1 MIFKIHFTIGRQVQL
16 NHVDV
21 LPVTLKIYD
30 RAGQIEELS
39 SLLIPLPKSLED
51 KFIRWQQYVGTYKN
65 RKVVKNS
72 GNLISGVINIT
83 ELTSSLKIELNK
95 WLNCDGW
102 IDGYGLPDLRVNLV
116 LKNFRQGITE
126 RDEVQIIVQTE
137 DLRLRQLPWQEW
149 DTLAE
154 YTNRGV
160 EVAISATNFKR
171 LSQKQTPQIN
181 ATVRILAIFGDET
194 LGLEEE
200 GKFLEN
206 LKLHGGELHVLQQPT
221 RLELE
226 QSLKDPQG
234 WHIFFFAG
242 HSESTADGRVGRFQI
257 NTVDGDRGFVE
268 IAELR
273 ELLRGAI
280 ENKLQLAIFN
290 SCDGLGLANQ
300 LTELSL
306 PYCVVMREVVES
318 EVAREL
324 LKNFLAAFV
333 RNHSLFASVGI
344 ARRQLQLQFAVSKS
358 WLPVIVA
365 NPLAPE
371 LTWNGLFSERRLSW
385 QWEVVLG
392 FSTLAVLLCLPI
404 GIFYEFQGW
413 EALKFYA
420 QLYPHLVVYPSLFCW
435 ISLFAFYRAHC
446 MIRVKTRV
454 LITCS
459 LVTAL
464 ITLGTLFFELNGDRV
479 MLIEYK
485 PNSVLSIDARDLP
498 QLYSTWK
505 TSNTDLIT
513 IPQNI
518 FDIEKSFDIN
528 GNLRLN
534 KSDLETGIKEM
545 YRSNEQSSFQGLLRI
560 ATSSKVWK
568 KNLAFSS
575 ITYQLYLILFT
586 VSVACILQPVI
597 LNLVIIF
604 TPHSISGKSKYLI
617 YLVLGEFGILLWLP
631 FEIYSINYSKAT
643 LFSHEFRGFVSGF
656 NIAIFIIFFVI
667 LVMTINSIT
676 KNAANQHK
684 IVLSAFLLS
693 TFVLLP
699 LFSLFGATTIDQV
712 FGMSNSDPLTPWFA
726 SIFLC
731 VPIFWVIVYWID
743 SSVGEK

>member
-1 MIFKIHFTIGRQVQL
+1 MIFRIHFKIGGQVWL
-16 NHVDV
+16 NNSEV
-21 LPVTLKIYD
+21 LPITLAIHD
-30 RAGQIEELS
+30 QVGQIEELAS
-39 SLLIPLPKSLED
+39 FLIPLPKSLENI
-51 KFIRWQQYVGTYKN
+51 FIQWQQYIGNHKT
-65 RKVVKNS
+65 RKVVRNS
-72 GNLISGVINIT
+72 GGFVSGVVNIT
-83 ELTSSLKIELNK
+83 ELTSCLKVELNK
-95 WLNCDGW
+95 WLDCNGW
-102 IDGYGLPDLRVNLV
+102 VDKYGQLDPRVNLV
-116 LKNFRQGITE
+116 LRNFRQRITD

-149 DTLAE
+149 NMLAE
-154 YTNRGV
+154 YTSRGV
-160 EVAISATNFKR
+160 EVAIGATNFRR

-181 ATVRILAIFGDET
+181 ATVRILVVFGDET

-200 GKFLEN
+200 GTFLKN
-206 LKLHGGELHVLQQPT
+206 LKLHGGELHILQQPT

-242 HSESTADGRVGRFQI
+242 HSESDADKRVGRFQI

-273 ELLRGAI
+273 GLLRGAI

-333 RNHSLFASVGI
+333 KNHSLFASIGI
-344 ARRQLQLQFAVSKS
+344 ARRQLQVQFTAGKS

-392 FSTLAVLLCLPI
+392 FVTLALLLCLPV

-413 EALKFYA
+413 DSLKFYA

-454 LITCS
+454 FIICS
-459 LVTAL
+459 LATIV
-464 ITLGTLFFELNGDRV
+464 ITLGALFLQVTGDRFT
-479 MLIEYK
+479 LIVYK
-485 PNSVLSIDARDLP
+485 PNSMLFVDAKDLP
-498 QLYSTWK
+498 QLYTKWK
-505 TSNTDLIT
+505 TSSSNLLS
-513 IPQNI
+513 IPQDI
-518 FDIEKSFDIN
+518 FDIKQAFDIN

-534 KSDLETGIKEM
+534 KFDLEVGIKKMNQQKNREG
-545 YRSNEQSSFQGLLRI
+545 FQGLLRI
-560 ATSSKVWK
+560 ATSSKVQ
-568 KNLAFSS
+568 KNNLESSSSHWLYLTTFAVHSNIS
-575 ITYQLYLILFT
+575 IT
-586 VSVACILQPVI
+586 P
-597 LNLVIIF
+597 
-604 TPHSISGKSKYLI
+604 GKQKN
-617 YLVLGEFGILLWLP
+617 VEKP
-631 FEIYSINYSKAT
+631 AT
-643 LFSHEFRGFVSGF
+643 
-656 NIAIFIIFFVI
+656 A
-667 LVMTINSIT
+667 
-676 KNAANQHK
+676 
-684 IVLSAFLLS
+684 
-693 TFVLLP
+693 
-699 LFSLFGATTIDQV
+699 
-712 FGMSNSDPLTPWFA
+712 
-726 SIFLC
+726 
-731 VPIFWVIVYWID
+731 
-743 SSVGEK
+743 

>member
-257 NTVDGDRGFVE
+257 NTIDGDRGFVE
-268 IAELR
+268 IAQLR
-273 ELLRGAI
+273 ELLSKAI

-333 RNHSLFASVGI
+333 KNHSLFDSIGI
-344 ARRQLQLQFAVSKS
+344 ARRQLQLQFAAGKS

-365 NPLAPE
+365 NPLAPK

-392 FSTLAVLLCLPI
+392 LVLLAILLCLPI

-413 EALKFYA
+413 DALKFYA
-420 QLYPHLVVYPSLFCW
+420 QLYPHIIVYPSLFCW
-435 ISLFAFYRAHC
+435 IPLVAFYRAHC
-446 MIRVKTRV
+446 MIRVKTRAFIV
-454 LITCS
+454 CS
-459 LVTAL
+459 LVAII
-464 ITLGTLFFELNGDRV
+464 ITLGALFLQVTGDRFN
-479 MLIEYK
+479 LIVYK
-485 PNSVLSIDARDLP
+485 PNSVLFVDAKDLP
-498 QLYSTWK
+498 QLYSKWK
-505 TSNTDLIT
+505 TSSTSLLGISRD
-513 IPQNI
+513 I
-518 FDIEKSFDIN
+518 FDIKQAFDAN

-534 KSDLETGIKEM
+534 KLDLEVGIKEM
-545 YRSNEQSSFQGLLRI
+545 YRLKDIWTVQSSL
-560 ATSSKVWK
+560 
-568 KNLAFSS
+568 
-575 ITYQLYLILFT
+575 
-586 VSVACILQPVI
+586 
-597 LNLVIIF
+597 
-604 TPHSISGKSKYLI
+604 
-617 YLVLGEFGILLWLP
+617 
-631 FEIYSINYSKAT
+631 
-643 LFSHEFRGFVSGF
+643 
-656 NIAIFIIFFVI
+656 
-667 LVMTINSIT
+667 
-676 KNAANQHK
+676 
-684 IVLSAFLLS
+684 
-693 TFVLLP
+693 
-699 LFSLFGATTIDQV
+699 
-712 FGMSNSDPLTPWFA
+712 
-726 SIFLC
+726 
-731 VPIFWVIVYWID
+731 
-743 SSVGEK
+743 

>member
-181 ATVRILAIFGDET
+181 ATVRILAVFGDET

-221 RLELE
+221 HLELE

-242 HSESTADGRVGRFQI
+242 HSESDADGRVGRFQI
-257 NTVDGDRGFVE
+257 NTIDGDRGFVE

-273 ELLRGAI
+273 GLLRGAI

-333 RNHSLFASVGI
+333 RNHSLFASMGI
-344 ARRQLQLQFAVSKS
+344 ARRQLQLQFTAGKS

-365 NPLAPE
+365 NPLASE
-371 LTWNGLFSERRLSW
+371 LTWDGLFSERRLSW
-385 QWEVVLG
+385 QWEICLMVAM
-392 FSTLAVLLCLPI
+392 LASIICLPVA
-404 GIFYEFQGW
+404 IFCEFQGW
-413 EALKFYA
+413 DNLIFYVR
-420 QLYPHLVVYPSLFCW
+420 LYPQIIVFPSLLLW
-435 ISLFAFYRAHC
+435 IPLIASYKAHC
-446 MIRVKTRV
+446 MIRSKTKL
-454 LITCS
+454 LITCT
-459 LVTAL
+459 LMTFIVTFS
-464 ITLGTLFFELNGDRV
+464 ILFFEVTGDRI
-479 MLIEYK
+479 MLFSFKHDAKIT
-485 PNSVLSIDARDLP
+485 IDAVKLSRI
-498 QLYSTWK
+498 YSTWK
-505 TSNTDLIT
+505 TSEAELNSIPNDLFDIRHAFDKTGDLI
-513 IPQNI
+513 IK
-518 FDIEKSFDIN
+518 KSELESAAKKLKEFK
-528 GNLRLN
+528 N
-534 KSDLETGIKEM
+534 KVG
-545 YRSNEQSSFQGLLRI
+545 FQGLLRI
-560 ATSSKVWK
+560 ATSYQVWQQ
-568 KNLAFSS
+568 NPEFFSLSRSFHLVLFLIGFAGAFQNMALIAVIL
-575 ITYQLYLILFT
+575 ITPE
-586 VSVACILQPVI
+586 CIL
-597 LNLVIIF
+597 NRN
-604 TPHSISGKSKYLI
+604 KYLI
-617 YLVLGEFGILLWLP
+617 YLVICELGALLWIPFQDYSIEYTRRLLLSSAFQSPLAGLNIINFSMYYIEITTTIFSILKNATKQYKPVLLIILLAGSCLRFPVVSYSSVIDKIFGINSLNPLVPW
-631 FEIYSINYSKAT
+631 
-643 LFSHEFRGFVSGF
+643 FS
-656 NIAIFIIFFVI
+656 FIIF
-667 LVMTINSIT
+667 S
-676 KNAANQHK
+676 
-684 IVLSAFLLS
+684 
-693 TFVLLP
+693 
-699 LFSLFGATTIDQV
+699 
-712 FGMSNSDPLTPWFA
+712 
-726 SIFLC
+726 
-731 VPIFWVIVYWID
+731 VPIFSLLLYSID
-743 SSVGEK
+743 LYVKDE